1 MSRQIR
7 IVLAMT
13 ASLTAGHAGAL
24 PNHASQHSP
33 DGQHQTTRDATP
45 ATKPDFLLQARKDVV
60 EAEAAL
66 HDEQLALEQLR
77 REEAKLRQDAIA
89 KSGSW
94 IEPAELWKKKQELK
108 QAIEVKQR
116 AVANAKRRLIRAENE
131 ARSMTEGNWTRR
143 HPPSWFRSWWQW

>member
-1 MSRQIR
+1 MSRRIR
-7 IVLAMT
+7 IVLAIT

-24 PNHASQHSP
+24 PNHASQHSQ
-33 DGQHQTTRDATP
+33 DSQHQTTREATA
-45 ATKPDFLLQARKDVV
+45 ATKPEFLLQARKDLA
-60 EAEAAL
+60 EAETAL
-66 HDEQLALEQLR
+66 LGEQQALEQLR
-77 REEAKLRQDAIA
+77 RDEAKLRQEAIV

-116 AVANAKRRLIRAENE
+116 ALANAKRRLIRAENE